1 MEETEQML
9 FEEFEKQVKAYISQN
24 SEALAVELIGGIT
37 LMGFIGNLKQHWL
50 KAPQEALDQLGIS
63 RLQHDLMLDRIVQR
77 VMDKYMK
84 FG

>member
-1 MEETEQML
+1 MEETENML
-9 FEEFEKQVKAYISQN
+9 FEEFEKQVKVYISQ
-24 SEALAVELIGGIT
+24 SSDILADEMLGGMA

-77 VMDKYMK
+77 IMDKYMK

>member
-1 MEETEQML
+1 MLCEEL
-9 FEEFEKQVKAYISQN
+9 DKKVKVYISQ
-24 SEALAVELIGGIT
+24 SSDSLANELIGGIA
-37 LMGFIGNLKQHWL
+37 LFGFIADLKQHWL

-77 VMDKYMK
+77 IMDKYMK

>member
-1 MEETEQML
+1 MEETENML
-9 FEEFEKQVKAYISQN
+9 FEEFEKQVKVYISQ
-24 SEALAVELIGGIT
+24 SSDILADKMLGGIA

-50 KAPQEALDQLGIS
+50 KAPQEAIDQLGIS

-77 VMDKYMK
+77 IMDKYMK